1 MPTSLITKK
10 RIAKAFKKQLLL
22 KSFDKISVVDIM
34 QEAGIRRQTF
44 YNHFLDKYELLD
56 WIFETELQE
65 QVTDNLT
72 YISGIK
78 LLDELLYYIE
88 SNQVFYKQL
97 FEIKGQNDFVSYLEG
112 YFRVLMEKLLVEYQ
126 LKVERSFT
134 AEEQEFLVAYHSS
147 AWIGLIKRG
156 LHQSPSSIH
165 AMYGQILALLEQSF
179 SNQIS
184 REKSDGIYKK

>member
-1 MPTSLITKK
+1 MPTSLTTKK
-10 RIAKAFKKQLLL
+10 RIAKAFKKQLSQ

-34 QEAGIRRQTF
+34 QEAWIRRQTF

-88 SNQVFYKQL
+88 SNQLSIGNSLRLRGKMIL
-97 FEIKGQNDFVSYLEG
+97 
-112 YFRVLMEKLLVEYQ
+112 
-126 LKVERSFT
+126 
-134 AEEQEFLVAYHSS
+134 S
-147 AWIGLIKRG
+147 AI
-156 LHQSPSSIH
+156 
-165 AMYGQILALLEQSF
+165 
-179 SNQIS
+179 
-184 REKSDGIYKK
+184 

>member
-10 RIAKAFKKQLLL
+10 RIAKAFKKQLSQ

-72 YISGIK
+72 YISGVK

-88 SNQVFYKQL
+88 SNQSFYQQL

-112 YFRVLMEKLLVEYQ
+112 YFTVLMDKIIKEYQ
-126 LKVERSFT
+126 L
-134 AEEQEFLVAYHSS
+134 QEGTSMSPEARQFLIHYHSS
-147 AWIGLIKRG
+147 AWIGLIKEG
-156 LHQSPSSIH
+156 LTQSPCQIH
-165 AMYGQILALLEQSF
+165 SNWKQMVALVRQSF
-179 SNQIS
+179 SIV
-184 REKSDGIYKK
+184 EE

>member
-10 RIAKAFKKQLLL
+10 RIAKAFKSSYPKNPLIKSQLSTSCRKQG
-22 KSFDKISVVDIM
+22 FVVKPL
-34 QEAGIRRQTF
+34 QP
-44 YNHFLDKYELLD
+44 FLDKYELLD

-88 SNQVFYKQL
+88 SNQSFYRQL

-112 YFRVLMEKLLVEYQ
+112 YFMVLMEKIINEYQ
-126 LKVERSFT
+126 L
-134 AEEQEFLVAYHSS
+134 QE
-147 AWIGLIKRG
+147 GK
-156 LHQSPSSIH
+156 
-165 AMYGQILALLEQSF
+165 M
-179 SNQIS
+179 IS
-184 REKSDGIYKK
+184 QQDKHF

>member
-10 RIAKAFKKQLLL
+10 RIAKAFKKQLSQ

-34 QEAGIRRQTF
+34 QEAGTRRQTF

-88 SNQVFYKQL
+88 SNQSFYRQL

-112 YFRVLMEKLLVEYQ
+112 YFMVLMEKIINEYH
-126 LKVERSFT
+126 L
-134 AEEQEFLVAYHSS
+134 QEGKMISQQDKHFLILYHAN
-147 AWIGLIKRG
+147 AWIGLIKEG
-156 LHQSPSSIH
+156 LTQSPCQIH
-165 AMYGQILALLEQSF
+165 GYWKQMVALVRESFLIL
-179 SNQIS
+179 
-184 REKSDGIYKK
+184 

>member
-10 RIAKAFKKQLLL
+10 RIAKAFKKQLSQ

-88 SNQVFYKQL
+88 SNQSFYRQL

-112 YFRVLMEKLLVEYQ
+112 YFMVLMEKIINEYQ
-126 LKVERSFT
+126 L
-134 AEEQEFLVAYHSS
+134 QEGKMISPQDKHFLILYHAN
-147 AWIGLIKRG
+147 AWIGLIKEG
-156 LHQSPSSIH
+156 LTQSPCQIH
-165 AMYGQILALLEQSF
+165 SYWKQMVAFVRESFLIL
-179 SNQIS
+179 
-184 REKSDGIYKK
+184 

>member
-10 RIAKAFKKQLLL
+10 RIAKAFKKQLSI

-34 QEAGIRRQTF
+34 QEAEIRRQTF

-72 YISGIK
+72 YISGLK

-88 SNQVFYKQL
+88 HNQVFYKQL

-112 YFRVLMEKLLVEYQ
+112 YFKILMEKIINEYQ
-126 LKVERSFT
+126 LQGGKHVSEKER
-134 AEEQEFLVAYHSS
+134 QFLISYHSS
-147 AWIGLIKRG
+147 AWIGMIKEG
-156 LHQSPSSIH
+156 LSQSPC
-165 AMYGQILALLEQSF
+165 QIQSYWKQMVAVVLASF
-179 SNQIS
+179 STL
-184 REKSDGIYKK
+184 

>member
-1 MPTSLITKK
+1 MPSSLITKK
-10 RIAKAFKKQLLL
+10 RIAKAFKRQLAI

-34 QEAGIRRQTF
+34 QEAEIRRQTF

-72 YISGIK
+72 YISGLK

-88 SNQVFYKQL
+88 SNQSFYKQL

-112 YFRVLMEKLLVEYQ
+112 YFHILMEKIINEYQ
-126 LKVERSFT
+126 SQEEVSFT
-134 AEEQEFLVAYHSS
+134 DSQRQFLTSYHSS
-147 AWIGLIKRG
+147 AWIGLIQEG
-156 LHQSPSSIH
+156 LTQKPCQIH
-165 AMYGQILALLEQSF
+165 SYWRSMVGIIQQSF
-179 SNQIS
+179 LVYVG
-184 REKSDGIYKK
+184 E

>member
-1 MPTSLITKK
+1 MSSSLITKK
-10 RIAKAFKKQLLL
+10 RIAKAFKKQLSQ

-72 YISGIK
+72 YISGVK

-88 SNQVFYKQL
+88 SNQAFYKQL

-112 YFRVLMEKLLVEYQ
+112 YFTVLMEKIFNEHQHQ
-126 LKVERSFT
+126 LGKTISSHSR
-134 AEEQEFLVAYHSS
+134 QFLIHYHVN
-147 AWIGLIKRG
+147 AWIGLIKEG
-156 LHQSPSSIH
+156 LTQSPCQLHSH
-165 AMYGQILALLEQSF
+165 WKQMVILVRQSF
-179 SNQIS
+179 SIM
-184 REKSDGIYKK
+184 EE

>member
-10 RIAKAFKKQLLL
+10 RIAKAFKKHLSQ

-88 SNQVFYKQL
+88 SSQSFYRQL
-97 FEIKGQNDFVSYLEG
+97 FEIKGQNDFPTG
-112 YFRVLMEKLLVEYQ
+112 
-126 LKVERSFT
+126 
-134 AEEQEFLVAYHSS
+134 
-147 AWIGLIKRG
+147 
-156 LHQSPSSIH
+156 
-165 AMYGQILALLEQSF
+165 
-179 SNQIS
+179 
-184 REKSDGIYKK
+184 

>member
-1 MPTSLITKK
+1 MITKK
-10 RIAKAFKKQLLL
+10 RIAKAFKKQLSQ

-88 SNQVFYKQL
+88 SNQSFYRQL
-97 FEIKGQNDFVSYLEG
+97 FEIKGQNDFPTG
-112 YFRVLMEKLLVEYQ
+112 
-126 LKVERSFT
+126 
-134 AEEQEFLVAYHSS
+134 
-147 AWIGLIKRG
+147 
-156 LHQSPSSIH
+156 
-165 AMYGQILALLEQSF
+165 
-179 SNQIS
+179 
-184 REKSDGIYKK
+184 